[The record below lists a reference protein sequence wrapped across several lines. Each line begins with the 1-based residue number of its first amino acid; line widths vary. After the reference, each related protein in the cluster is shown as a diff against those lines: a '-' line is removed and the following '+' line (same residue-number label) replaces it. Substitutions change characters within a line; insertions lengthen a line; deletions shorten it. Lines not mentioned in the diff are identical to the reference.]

1 MTQPAEEIN
10 ARFPLATPPYHPKAK
25 EAIDQVDM
33 GDLSPQNFLRVLAH
47 HPRLM
52 GNVVTLGGTLMYRTA
67 LDERLR
73 EIAIFRVAARTRSN
87 YEWAMHSALFKERCR
102 LGDDQI
108 AALKDLPP
116 SAPCWNAR
124 ERLVITA
131 VDELHD
137 TSTIGDA
144 TWALLRA
151 EWDQA
156 QLLELLMVIGFYHMV
171 AFFLNATGVGPERG
185 ALRFAAF

>member
-1 MTQPAEEIN
+1 MTQPEDEIN

-33 GDLSPQNFLRVLAH
+33 GELSPQNFLRVLAH
-47 HPRLM
+47 QPRLM
-52 GNVVTLGGTLMYRTA
+52 NNIVTLGGTLMYRTA

-87 YEWAMHSALFKERCR
+87 YEWAMHSALFKERCS
-102 LGDDQI
+102 LSDEHV

-124 ERLVITA
+124 ERLVIAA

-137 TSTIGDA
+137 TSTIGEA
-144 TWALLRA
+144 TWAGLRG
-151 EWDQA
+151 EWDQP
-156 QLLELLMVIGFYHMV
+156 QLLELLVVIGYYHMI
-171 AFFLNATGVGPERG
+171 AFFLNATGVKPERG
-185 ALRFAAF
+185 ALQFSAF